1 MDKNISII
9 LFLLY
14 TLCLASCAKDES
26 PFVFRSTDEL
36 NFGYMESEEEFTVR
50 TNGSWE
56 ITTEDDWISL
66 SPSKG
71 VGNGE
76 SVEFVAVKV
85 ERNIAGQRQGKFFL
99 NAAGESLE
107 IVVTQDEGFV
117 DLKVARLEG
126 ALIKG
131 EVITDAS
138 LIIPYE
144 KGPVGEKVKVNL
156 EVLKEAAEGISTL
169 SDFEIEIASEKG
181 ELKIPLEGAPVRS
194 GEVEIKI
201 SIPLFGYES
210 IVTATV
216 LSEEEDPL
224 GTIYFEETFG
234 EMIWGGNYVASEK
247 GVRGGFV
254 KAEEE
259 DGSIIDES
267 QPIAE
272 VGDGTDGSNDLFL
285 TMAQSYRD
293 LRGISGNWEGK
304 RVYERPGHLKI
315 STAGSNDGY
324 LTTPEFENISNET
337 NVKVSVDLSRWST
350 SSSKIFIEVLNTGT
364 TETQYLEVNP
374 GQHSREWFTHSFYIK
389 GASGQTRVSFKADE
403 SSEGRFFIDNII
415 VEKSN

>member
-1 MDKNISII
+1 MNKNISII

-14 TLCLASCAKDES
+14 TLCLGSCAKDES
-26 PFVFRSTDEL
+26 PFVFRNIDEL
-36 NFGYMESEEEFTVR
+36 NFGYTESEEEFTVR
-50 TNGSWE
+50 TNGNWE

-76 SVEFVAVKV
+76 SVEFVTVKV
-85 ERNIAGQRQGKFFL
+85 ERNMAEQRQGNFFL

-117 DLKVARLEG
+117 DLKAVRLEG

-131 EVITDAS
+131 EAITDAS

-181 ELKIPLEGAPVRS
+181 ELKIPLEGTPAKS

-201 SIPLFGYES
+201 SIPLFDHES
-210 IVTATV
+210 TVTATV
-216 LSEEEDPL
+216 LAEDEDPL
-224 GTIYFEETFG
+224 GTIYFEETFDD
-234 EMIWGGNYVASEK
+234 MVWGGDYVASEK
-247 GVRGGFV
+247 GIRGSFMKV
-254 KAEEE
+254 EEE
-259 DGSIIDES
+259 GGSVIDET
-267 QPIAE
+267 QPITE

-293 LRGISGNWEGK
+293 LRGILGSWKGK

-350 SSSKIFIEVLNTGT
+350 SSPKIFIEVLNMGT

-374 GQHSREWFTHSFYIK
+374 GQHSREWFTHSFYIQ
-389 GASGQTRVSFKADE
+389 GASSQTRVSFKADE
-403 SSEGRFFIDNII
+403 NSEGRFFIDNII